1 MDIAVLGGGSFGTAL
16 AHVLACAGHNVTI
29 LLRDESLAHDI
40 NTYHE
45 NTRYLAGL
53 SINFSIYA
61 TTEPQ
66 FLENCEVWLIALP
79 CQVQEEILKQ
89 YIPYFREFTILI
101 NVAKGIVLKKQM
113 PLSLIIPELFGLAND
128 SARYAVLSGPSFAR
142 EVVLEY
148 PTACVL
154 ACEDNTRAE
163 ELRALFFTSFFRCY
177 SSNDVLGLEL
187 GGAVKNVIAIAAGM
201 SDGLGFGNNA
211 RAALITRGLAEISR
225 LGATMGA
232 SYSSFMGLSGLGD
245 LMLTCMGDLS
255 RNRQV
260 GLRLGKGECL
270 EDIIK
275 SMKTIAEG
283 VPTTKAVCDM
293 AKNLKV
299 EMPIVT
305 TVARILEKEI
315 SPHEG
320 LRVLMERSLKSE

>member
-29 LLRDESLAHDI
+29 LLRDASLAHDI
-40 NTYHE
+40 NTRHE
-45 NTRYLAGL
+45 NTKYLPTL
-53 SINFSIYA
+53 SINEHICA
-61 TTEPQ
+61 TTDPA
-66 FLENCEVWLIALP
+66 FLAHCEVWLIALP
-79 CQVQEEILKQ
+79 CQKQEEILKQ
-89 YIPYFREFTILI
+89 YTQYFTDFTILI
-101 NVAKGIVLKKQM
+101 NVAKGIVLERQM
-113 PLSLIIPELFGLAND
+113 PLSMIIPQIFALTND
-128 SARYAVLSGPSFAR
+128 TTRYAVLSGPSFAK
-142 EVVLEY
+142 EVVQEC

-154 ACEDNTRAE
+154 ACEDNRRAE
-163 ELRALFFTSFFRCY
+163 QLRGLFATTFFRCY

-187 GGAVKNVIAIAAGM
+187 GGAVKNVIAIASGM
-201 SDGLGFGNNA
+201 SDGLGFGHNA

-260 GLRLGKGECL
+260 GLRLGKGESL
-270 EDIIK
+270 EEIIA
-275 SMKTIAEG
+275 SMNTVAEG
-283 VPTTKAVCDM
+283 VPTTKAVNEM

-299 EMPIVT
+299 DMPIVN
-305 TVARILEKEI
+305 TVAKILDN
-315 SPHEG
+315 SLTPREG